1 MVDPPRF
8 AREWFAEQFE
18 IQGVFHGLEGD
29 LERFRA
35 RIDAQIR
42 AHRPELVEVVARGRE
57 LLEAALPEVPP
68 CDVLAIWADYL
79 ENCIGP
85 KPAGH
90 CGGRSQVRGAP
101 ALR

>member
-1 MVDPPRF
+1 
-8 AREWFAEQFE
+8 
-18 IQGVFHGLEGD
+18 
-29 LERFRA
+29 
-35 RIDAQIR
+35 
-42 AHRPELVEVVARGRE
+42 
-57 LLEAALPEVPP
+57 VPP